1 MASCPCNPTA
11 PSVNVSA
18 VLSERVDRAALEACI
33 QAEKARNAP
42 SLDLGKSVL
51 WVKRQ
56 SVMSAADEETG
67 V

>member
-1 MASCPCNPTA
+1 
-11 PSVNVSA
+11 